1 MYAAAELIVLGV
13 CREYGMEPGILIK
26 MFNEP
31 KKSFSSAEH
40 VIVRNWLRLDSI
52 APLIYEQRLFMY
64 LLEDE
69 ARKIK
74 AKKNEVLL
82 TDNSIQFNG
91 IEPGDILL
99 FDPRDTV
106 LDGYMALEI
115 DGFRFAAVVEDF
127 KHEPDKYYIVPD
139 LHYNRDFIIFKHK
152 VKVLGKIIG
161 WRKSGEKTYKDF
173 VQKKG

>member
-74 AKKNEVLL
+74 TKKNEVLL
-82 TDNSIQFNG
+82 TDNSIQFDG

-99 FDPRDTV
+99 FDPTDTV